1 MSVFANRLGSGGPFL
16 VIADVLRS
24 ESLVV
29 RDVSVKLT
37 CSDTLFVPSKDRRET
52 VLSLR
57 GHQAES

>member
-1 MSVFANRLGSGGPFL
+1 MSVFARRLGSGGPFL
-16 VIADVLRS
+16 VIADILRS
-24 ESLVV
+24 ESHVV

-37 CSDTLFVPSKDRRET
+37 CSDTLSVPLKDRRET